1 MRSSEGEGEG
11 VLAGR
16 ILPHLPVYEILQA
29 LRLYHDVDL
38 RWLGVME
45 RGFPAGN
52 SAFTV
57 LREDVDSIRT
67 TVPLFQKEA
76 LRRHGVQVSE
86 FFEGDRFLPQLLPT
100 LRPDLAVLLQPD
112 LFNTSMEV
120 LLSSIGRTVPTEW
133 RIEVGRLLT
142 VPQEIRAWREKAWGL
157 LQEPVFGRVSS
168 FVELA
173 VALHSVAQR
182 NPVFEAAISPALP
195 RRPRETAAFSRAPA
209 EDSLQQFLLAAFEY
223 LSAIP
228 RGSVELPTNVIR
240 AMKDVGRLVRIEE
253 QSLSAREQDML
264 RFYLLQIARTAGE
277 NG

>member
-1 MRSSEGEGEG
+1 
-11 VLAGR
+11 
-16 ILPHLPVYEILQA
+16 
-29 LRLYHDVDL
+29 
-38 RWLGVME
+38 
-45 RGFPAGN
+45 
-52 SAFTV
+52 
-57 LREDVDSIRT
+57 
-67 TVPLFQKEA
+67 
-76 LRRHGVQVSE
+76 
-86 FFEGDRFLPQLLPT
+86 
-100 LRPDLAVLLQPD
+100 
-112 LFNTSMEV
+112 
-120 LLSSIGRTVPTEW
+120 
-133 RIEVGRLLT
+133 
-142 VPQEIRAWREKAWGL
+142 
-157 LQEPVFGRVSS
+157 VSS